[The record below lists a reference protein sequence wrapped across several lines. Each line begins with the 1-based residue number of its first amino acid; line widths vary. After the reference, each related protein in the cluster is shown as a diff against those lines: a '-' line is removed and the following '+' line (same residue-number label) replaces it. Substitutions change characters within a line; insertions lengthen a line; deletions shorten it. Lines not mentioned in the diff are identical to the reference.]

1 MGFPGQLVRLKLS
14 IVSLNDRGSKID
26 HVIELQV
33 DDDALVGR
41 IEKRAKETGQARKDD
56 NAETLRARLEVYHA
70 STAPLL
76 PYYKEKGA
84 LKTVNGMAS
93 MPEVAEA
100 IEKIV
105 N

>member
-1 MGFPGQLVRLKLS
+1 
-14 IVSLNDRGSKID
+14 
-26 HVIELQV
+26 
-33 DDDALVGR
+33 
-41 IEKRAKETGQARKDD
+41 
-56 NAETLRARLEVYHA
+56 
-70 STAPLL
+70 LL